1 MMHFFILLDRLSGRL
16 LNILAVIT
24 SLILIVLILSLV
36 VARYILGWSV
46 VGVMDLVIIA
56 AMWLYMTGAM
66 IASRKNEHL
75 VVDFVYQQLS
85 SERARAMHRMMI
97 GIGTSIVCIFFIVW
111 SWKMLSWGMRRPQ
124 TTPGLSIPLWLPQ
137 AAIML
142 AAVTCFAYA
151 VRDTV
156 QGFLQLKSGEK

>member
-1 MMHFFILLDRLSGRL
+1 MMLFFTRLDRFSGRI
-16 LNILAVIT
+16 LNILAVISSLVII
-24 SLILIVLILSLV
+24 SLILFLV

-66 IASRKNEHL
+66 IASRKSEHL
-75 VVDFVYQQLS
+75 VVDFFYQQLS
-85 SERARAMHRMMI
+85 SERARGTHRMMI
-97 GIGTSIVCIFFIVW
+97 GIGTSIVCVFFIIW

-124 TTPGLSIPLWLPQ
+124 STPGLSIPLWLPQ
-137 AAIML
+137 ASIML